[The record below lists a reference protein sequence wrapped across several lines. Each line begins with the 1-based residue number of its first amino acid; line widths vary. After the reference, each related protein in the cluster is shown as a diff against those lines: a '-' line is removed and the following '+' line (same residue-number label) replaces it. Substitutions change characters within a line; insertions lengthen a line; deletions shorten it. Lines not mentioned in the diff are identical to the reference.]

1 MEQFLFQL
9 DLSILLWDQLLNS
22 ELYKDLCKVIIEFTV
37 VVAALTEQIRLVENG
52 ST

>member
-1 MEQFLFQL
+1 MEQFHFQL

-37 VVAALTEQIRLVENG
+37 ADTLRAVCFPW
-52 ST
+52 S